1 MDRVLE
7 DVRRRN
13 SASAKIHPAAPSFWG
28 QGLRRAGVPAP
39 VQQLRVHVQPC
50 DVLGLWRLQY
60 LHTILRQ
67 PGYQVSETHIHRP
80 SVHGARSLR
89 ALPDDG
95 VPDAVADT
103 SADDCADD
111 CADSGANVSTDIEPN
126 KRAKSST
133 DAKPNARTHA
143 FTDATA
149 ATAAHPLRAER
160 LRPLDTVLEDVR
172 RRGTVPR
179 SVHRD
184 GASVWWPRMR
194 RSDFPA
200 PVQQLCVHVQPCDV
214 FKLWCLQRV
223 HGFVRQQGYQVSD
236 AHVQRQVVH
245 GSEAV

>member
-1 MDRVLE
+1 MSECCVSDARA
-7 DVRRRN
+7 D
-13 SASAKIHPAAPSFWG
+13 AAPDNG
-28 QGLRRAGVPAP
+28 
-39 VQQLRVHVQPC
+39 
-50 DVLGLWRLQY
+50 
-60 LHTILRQ
+60 
-67 PGYQVSETHIHRP
+67 
-80 SVHGARSLR
+80 
-89 ALPDDG
+89 
-95 VPDAVADT
+95 ADT
-103 SADDCADD
+103 SADDRADD
-111 CADSGANVSTDIEPN
+111 RADSGANVSTDIEPN
-126 KRAKSST
+126 ERAKSST
-133 DAKPNARTHA
+133 NAKPNARTHTD
-143 FTDATA
+143 TDASA
-149 ATAAHPLRAER
+149 NATVADSLRAECVW
-160 LRPLDTVLEDVR
+160 PMGIVLEDVR